1 MPYGIL
7 KADTLTYYTAT
18 GDVNLA
24 ISGIALQGAAL
35 VSGVSGIFTTVVSGA
50 TVTGNAG
57 QFTTITG
64 GTANFANITGV
75 SGTFTTRIS
84 GATVTGNT
92 AQFTTATAVTGVFTT
107 SVSGATV
114 TGDLGLFNT
123 LSGNQVVLATG
134 LSIPS
139 GSASSP
145 SISVNGDPNTGL
157 YSPGADQVAI
167 STNGTGRLFVDAS
180 GSVGINKAPGVTIDT
195 QSTGSNCTLALNRTD
210 AATAGQIQIAAGNNA
225 NSILSTGTKDLFF
238 STNSLERL
246 RITSAGLVGIG
257 TSSPGA
263 PLDARGFATYRGNV
277 YTIASFCAN
286 STNTPLNILQGIDGT
301 HPSISAGQNST
312 GTWGALGFV
321 TSEQYRMLITNAGNV
336 GIGTTPETTLDVNG
350 AITLRAVSIPGTGKA
365 RIYERDTDNKLYI
378 QTGTGNAIRFINNLQ
393 NDLLNIDS
401 SGRLLVGTSTA
412 RSNFFGAAPGIAPQ
426 LQLEGGDTAAST
438 LSITRNN
445 NDGDGPT
452 LAFGKS
458 RSTTN
463 TVVQSGDRIGRIEF
477 QGNDATSF
485 VRSAVIEAFVDGTP
499 GANDMPGRLVFST
512 TADGASSPTE
522 RVRISQNGVVTVK
535 NGAVAEIGTLTDGA
549 TVTPDFAANCNFT
562 LTISGN
568 RTLANP
574 TNITAGQTGSIFIIQ
589 GSGSNTLSWGSYW
602 DFAGGTAPTLSTASG
617 AIDRVDYVVRTSTS
631 IHTVFTANYS

>member
-512 TADGASSPTE
+512 T
-522 RVRISQNGVVTVK
+522 
-535 NGAVAEIGTLTDGA
+535 
-549 TVTPDFAANCNFT
+549 
-562 LTISGN
+562 
-568 RTLANP
+568 
-574 TNITAGQTGSIFIIQ
+574 
-589 GSGSNTLSWGSYW
+589 Y
-602 DFAGGTAPTLSTASG
+602 
-617 AIDRVDYVVRTSTS
+617 
-631 IHTVFTANYS
+631 

>member
-1 MPYGIL
+1 
-7 KADTLTYYTAT
+7 
-18 GDVNLA
+18 
-24 ISGIALQGAAL
+24 
-35 VSGVSGIFTTVVSGA
+35 
-50 TVTGNAG
+50 
-57 QFTTITG
+57 
-64 GTANFANITGV
+64 
-75 SGTFTTRIS
+75 
-84 GATVTGNT
+84 
-92 AQFTTATAVTGVFTT
+92 
-107 SVSGATV
+107 
-114 TGDLGLFNT
+114 
-123 LSGNQVVLATG
+123 
-134 LSIPS
+134 
-139 GSASSP
+139 
-145 SISVNGDPNTGL
+145 
-157 YSPGADQVAI
+157 
-167 STNGTGRLFVDAS
+167 
-180 GSVGINKAPGVTIDT
+180 
-195 QSTGSNCTLALNRTD
+195 
-210 AATAGQIQIAAGNNA
+210 
-225 NSILSTGTKDLFF
+225 
-238 STNSLERL
+238 
-246 RITSAGLVGIG
+246 
-257 TSSPGA
+257 
-263 PLDARGFATYRGNV
+263 
-277 YTIASFCAN
+277 
-286 STNTPLNILQGIDGT
+286 
-301 HPSISAGQNST
+301 
-312 GTWGALGFV
+312 
-321 TSEQYRMLITNAGNV
+321 MLITNAGNV

>member
-1 MPYGIL
+1 MSTQIQRRRG
-7 KADTLTYYTAT
+7 TTAQH
-18 GDVNLA
+18 
-24 ISGIALQGAAL
+24 S
-35 VSGVSGIFTTVVSGA
+35 
-50 TVTGNAG
+50 
-57 QFTTITG
+57 
-64 GTANFANITGV
+64 
-75 SGTFTTRIS
+75 TFT
-84 GATVTGNT
+84 GAVGEVTVDTDKEVLVVHDG
-92 AQFTTATAVTGVFTT
+92 AQAGGYPQMRENGSNSA
-107 SVSGATV
+107 
-114 TGDLGLFNT
+114 
-123 LSGNQVVLATG
+123 LA
-134 LSIPS
+134 L
-139 GSASSP
+139 GSAATP
-145 SISVNGDPNTGL
+145 SLKFSGDPNTGI

-522 RVRISQNGVVTVK
+522 RMRMNSVGKVIVNDTAAILDATFSILAQSGNNAIALKSNASTTFAILNIWGNETSGNQIFFRFATDSNAERGSITYNRGGGVVAYNTTSDYRSKTILGEVEAPGDTIDALK
-535 NGAVAEIGTLTDGA
+535 VYRGIMNGA
-549 TVTPDFAANCNFT
+549 TVERPMLIAHEAQEVAPYCVTGEKDAVDDDNNPIYQQMDHQVLVPLLIAEIQQLRARVAA
-562 LTISGN
+562 LE
-568 RTLANP
+568 A
-574 TNITAGQTGSIFIIQ
+574 A
-589 GSGSNTLSWGSYW
+589 
-602 DFAGGTAPTLSTASG
+602 
-617 AIDRVDYVVRTSTS
+617 
-631 IHTVFTANYS
+631 